1 MFVPKKLK
9 HNSLIEFKEYLIKES
24 NEKIVKYNGWQ
35 LITESA
41 VYTIVHGK
49 VVVNSLDVLKK
60 IDDKIE
66 KLGNRPKPKKKKT
79 KEVVPKIKSK
89 KDILAEMRERGKK
102 VLDKKKKK

>member
-9 HNSLIEFKEYLIKES
+9 HNSLIEFKQYLERET

-41 VYTIVHGK
+41 VYTIVDSK
-49 VVVNSLDVLKK
+49 VLVNSLDILKK
-60 IDDKIE
+60 VDDNIQ
-66 KLGNRPKPKKKKT
+66 KLGNRPKPPKKKKVAET
-79 KEVVPKIKSK
+79 KPKSK